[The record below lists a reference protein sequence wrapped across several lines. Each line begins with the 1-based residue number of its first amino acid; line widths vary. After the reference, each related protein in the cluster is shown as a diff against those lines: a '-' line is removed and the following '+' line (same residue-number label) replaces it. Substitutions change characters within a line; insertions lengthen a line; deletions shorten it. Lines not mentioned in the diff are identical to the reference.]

1 MGSEGMEGG
10 VRDGGRCK
18 IGMKG
23 EGEGEEES
31 QGRAGQKD
39 TRWRKEEQSVVLRKE
54 MKAVVA
60 EGDWMV
66 AF

>member
-1 MGSEGMEGG
+1 MKGLEGG

-31 QGRAGQKD
+31 EAGEGRSGRSQLDLEVK
-39 TRWRKEEQSVVLRKE
+39 TRGGEKRNSL
-54 MKAVVA
+54 AC
-60 EGDWMV
+60 
-66 AF
+66 